1 MIEVTELIDG
11 KTYLIEEFN
20 PNGTSKRMRGKCTVF
35 SRYLYRFDNVVRY
48 KNGEIQSISWFHTA
62 RITKNTKRFHW
73 KYYIP
78 VDEGVKKQVEK
89 CKIDEVLTKMLL
101 LRKIFSDRIGDPS
114 TIRGLIQNN

>member
-48 KNGEIQSISWFHTA
+48 KNGEIQ
-62 RITKNTKRFHW
+62 KCL
-73 KYYIP
+73 KY
-78 VDEGVKKQVEK
+78 
-89 CKIDEVLTKMLL
+89 
-101 LRKIFSDRIGDPS
+101 
-114 TIRGLIQNN
+114 N